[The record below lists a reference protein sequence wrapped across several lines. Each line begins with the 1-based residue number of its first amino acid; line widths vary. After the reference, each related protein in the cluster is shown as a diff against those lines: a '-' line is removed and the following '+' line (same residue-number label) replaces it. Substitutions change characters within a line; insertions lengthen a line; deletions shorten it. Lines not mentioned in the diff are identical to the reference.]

1 MRKDLILIAFI
12 ILIGVILF
20 KGTNIQSVEEYYLT
34 NIDDITEDSETIT
47 ISIRTDAVL
56 DSWDKLKENLRNEQ
70 YVPSDGVILEETEYV
85 LRPKDTV
92 FDVLLRTVRHNQIQ
106 MEYQGMDENVYN
118 SVYIQGINHL
128 YEFSCGPL
136 SGWVYEVNGTFPD
149 YGVSRY
155 VLEDGDKIIFHYTCD
170 LGRDI
175 EKEGENE

>member
-47 ISIRTDAVL
+47 ISIRADAVL

-70 YVPSDGVILEETEYV
+70 YVPSAGDILEETEYV

-106 MEYQGMDENVYN
+106 MEYQM
-118 SVYIQGINHL
+118 
-128 YEFSCGPL
+128 
-136 SGWVYEVNGTFPD
+136 
-149 YGVSRY
+149 
-155 VLEDGDKIIFHYTCD
+155 
-170 LGRDI
+170 
-175 EKEGENE
+175 